1 MDHAAM
7 DKAMRNALE
16 YQIQILKQELADTK
30 NFYEDQYLL
39 ADALAK
45 TLIKLMAD
53 FTLENI
59 EDAKSILEI
68 WSRNHNANE

>member
-7 DKAMRNALE
+7 DKAMRNALQ
-16 YQIQILKQELADTK
+16 YQIQILNQELADTK

-68 WSRNHNANE
+68 WSTNHNVNE

>member
-16 YQIQILKQELADTK
+16 YEIQILNQKLVDAD
-30 NFYEDQYLL
+30 NFYKDQYLL
-39 ADALAK
+39 AHALAN

-68 WSRNHNANE
+68 WSRNHNAND